1 MMLVLGNGRVVT
13 RDASCPFIE
22 DGAVAV
28 EDTKIRRVGKTQDI
42 RSAYP
47 DAEYI
52 DAKGGLIMPA
62 FINFVC
68 KRAFHKGLRS
78 EGIP

>member
-1 MMLVLGNGRVVT
+1 MLVLGNGRVIT

-28 EDTKIRRVGKTQDI
+28 QDTKICRVGETQEI
-42 RSAYP
+42 RAAYP

-52 DAKGGLIMPA
+52 DG
-62 FINFVC
+62 
-68 KRAFHKGLRS
+68 RS
-78 EGIP
+78 TLTQKAA